1 MQRQIK
7 FRGKRTDNGEWVTGW
22 YLEAINYLSGETK
35 PQIGWIRQAP
45 SAIDRN
51 IPAFEPIAYDV
62 DPATVGQY
70 TGLKD
75 CNGQEIFEGDHL
87 ACTHWFFDGTEI
99 DEYFEATVGFSD
111 GSFVLEGICS
121 PFYQN
126 NTGENKGQGKCWFG
140 EINFYESDY
149 EVVGNIHDNP
159 ELLKEAAHE

>member
-7 FRGKRTDNGEWVTGW
+7 FRGKRTDNGEWVYG
-22 YLEAINYLSGETK
+22 NYVQTPIGDNVYY
-35 PQIGWIRQAP
+35 IRIHDAGGWIYEV
-45 SAIDRN
+45 N
-51 IPAFEPIAYDV
+51 
-62 DPATVGQY
+62 PATVGQY

-159 ELLKEAAHE
+159 ELLEVAAHE